1 MYNLFTNSNHSAEQ
15 LFTNFYAFIKNKGD
29 KSLNEYVT
37 SCGIVKTSP
46 LFYFCE
52 FCNQHKTEIASDIDF
67 TDKQD
72 KYILDLT
79 LTSLYNLLGVFSH
92 GSPESMEVHC
102 DNSKQIANEKG
113 FWKAFINNT
122 NIIYDTYFN
131 SGAQLT
137 FNITQEPILE
147 DSKKIIQLQI
157 SDLLASSVYQAYLHP
172 ETDFSK
178 TIKKISQ
185 TAYVEAYSIAP
196 VELEF
201 TFDEFEIKQFNK
213 IIKLLASE
221 NSKDKKA
228 KNRLC
233 ENARP
238 VFCMLYNR
246 KEKKKHRFCDASF
259 ALAAPRGIEPLISP

>member
-102 DNSKQIANEKG
+102 DNSKQIENEKG

-172 ETDFSK
+172 ETDF
-178 TIKKISQ
+178 
-185 TAYVEAYSIAP
+185 
-196 VELEF
+196 
-201 TFDEFEIKQFNK
+201 
-213 IIKLLASE
+213 
-221 NSKDKKA
+221 
-228 KNRLC
+228 
-233 ENARP
+233 
-238 VFCMLYNR
+238 
-246 KEKKKHRFCDASF
+246 
-259 ALAAPRGIEPLISP
+259 